1 MNQQTP
7 AQVREHYE
15 IEREIA
21 DRLRNSS
28 AAERK
33 TLYTWAYDELLRR
46 VPHHPCLTIKLS
58 KEERENRVK
67 KEFFYLETFLNADT
81 VFLEI
86 GPGDC
91 AVSLKAAERVKK
103 VYAIDVSEEITKGLD
118 LPANFQLILSDG
130 TSVSAPPETVDV
142 AYSNQL
148 MEHLHPEDSRKQ
160 LENLFA
166 ALKTGGIYF
175 CSTPNRLSGP
185 HDVSRN
191 FDSTATGLHLKEFT
205 VAELEAL
212 FREVGFSKSRVYFRF
227 GKFNLFL
234 PPLPFKLVE
243 KIVGVL
249 PESFRKLVTFNRV
262 VRFLLGIRLIGTK

>member
-7 AQVREHYE
+7 AQIREHYE

-33 TLYTWAYDELLRR
+33 TLYTWAYDELLKR

-58 KEERENRVK
+58 KEEKEKRVR
-67 KEFFYLETFLNADT
+67 KEFFYLEPLLNEKT
-81 VFLEI
+81 IFLEI

-91 AVSLKAAERVKK
+91 AVSMKAAERVRH
-103 VYAIDVSEEITKGLD
+103 VYAIDVSEEITKNLD
-118 LPANFQLILSDG
+118 LPENFELILSDG
-130 TSVSAPPETVDV
+130 TSVAAPPETVDV

-148 MEHLHPEDSRKQ
+148 MEHLHPEDSRRQ
-160 LENLFA
+160 LENLYA
-166 ALKTGGIYF
+166 ALKSGGIYF

-205 VAELEAL
+205 ASELAAL
-212 FREVGFSKSRVYFRF
+212 FKEVGFSKSRIYFKF
-227 GKFNLFL
+227 GQINLFL
-234 PPLPFKLVE
+234 PVFPFKLIE
-243 KIVGVL
+243 KIVGIL
-249 PESFRKLVTFNRV
+249 PESLRRFFTFNRA
-262 VRFLLGIRLIGTK
+262 VRFW

>member
-1 MNQQTP
+1 MNHQTP
-7 AQVREHYE
+7 AQIREHYE

-28 AAERK
+28 ADERK

-58 KEERENRVK
+58 DAEKENRVR
-67 KEFFYLETFLNADT
+67 KEFFYLEPFLKENS

-91 AVSLKAAERVKK
+91 AVSIKVAAQVKK
-103 VYAIDVSEEITKGLD
+103 VYAIDVSEKIIKDLD
-118 LPANFQLILSDG
+118 LPPNFELILSDG
-130 TSVSAPPETVDV
+130 TSVAAPPQTVDV

-148 MEHLHPEDSRKQ
+148 MEHLHPEDSRRQ
-160 LENLFA
+160 LENLYRS
-166 ALKTGGIYF
+166 LKTGGIYF

-205 VAELEAL
+205 AGELDDL
-212 FREVGFSKSRVYFRF
+212 FRTVGFSKTRVYFRI
-227 GKFNLFL
+227 GKSSLFMPL
-234 PPLPFKLVE
+234 LPFKAVE
-243 KIVGVL
+243 KLIGLL
-249 PESFRKLVTFNRV
+249 PDAMRRLVTFNRI
-262 VRFLLGIRLIGTK
+262 VRFLLGIRFVGTK